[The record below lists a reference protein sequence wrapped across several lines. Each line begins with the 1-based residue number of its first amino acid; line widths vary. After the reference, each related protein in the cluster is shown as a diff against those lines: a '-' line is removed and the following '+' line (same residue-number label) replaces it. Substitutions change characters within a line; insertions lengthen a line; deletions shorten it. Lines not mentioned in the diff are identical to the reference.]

1 MAENKNIVIDKRINE
16 KNQLYQ
22 MINSYAES
30 KNFDFDTI
38 LNIFKEET
46 LKVITKDID
55 PDAEIDFIVNHEDKT
70 ITLIKHNIIV
80 VDDSDEIVFEE
91 INEKN
96 SEPDLQRLLF
106 IHIKEAKILNP
117 NIHSGDTVDI
127 IWDFGWISKK
137 HRAAIENGFRSEL
150 KFVDKERISNIFA
163 NKIGQKFHAKVLS
176 TMVRGGFLVEILED
190 NRLYKAYLSKH
201 KLNRSE
207 PIHPGSDIQ
216 VTLEG
221 INLENNLNVLEVSMI
236 DPNQVQETLKT
247 QISEIGSGDIEIV
260 KVQRIPGIRSKVAV
274 RVNPNRNFNYDI
286 VGSIFGEGAKRIIAV
301 SDIIKEKIDII
312 RWSANKLEY
321 VKNALSPA
329 KVIDVVL
336 HKKTQK
342 AYAIVEKEEF
352 KTAIGRSALNIDLAS
367 KLTETKIEVVDVEK
381 AMQLKIPFKLK
392 EVKKTFVPREKSLF
406 NTNKKPRKSKPN
418 QYLKDI
424 NISMDDFDKDVADF
438 YSSMR
443 MQSSD
448 SLIAK
453 QNTSETIDSQQKN
466 KLQKTNDKI
475 KQSSES
481 MFDDLFEK
489 VDNQIQSDSE
499 LNNYD
504 FVDDINSSFDINFAA
519 EEEIEE
525 FQNSMQSSDKPK
537 EFNNKNQIKKEKK
550 VITEY
555 KKIKD
560 FKVDNDLMNYGLD
573 TDINFDDL
581 DDEWES

>member
-342 AYAIVEKEEF
+342 AYAVVEKEEF
-352 KTAIGRSALNIDLAS
+352 KSAIGRSALNIDLAS
-367 KLTETKIEVVDVEK
+367 KLTETKIEVIDVEK

-392 EVKKTFVPREKSLF
+392 EVKKTFVLREKSLF

-443 MQSSD
+443 MQTSD

>member
-1 MAENKNIVIDKRINE
+1 MAENKNIVIDKRKNE

-150 KFVDKERISNIFA
+150 KFVDKERISNIFV

-342 AYAIVEKEEF
+342 AYAVVEKEEF
-352 KTAIGRSALNIDLAS
+352 KSAIGRSALNIDLAS
-367 KLTETKIEVVDVEK
+367 KLTETKIEVIDVEK

-392 EVKKTFVPREKSLF
+392 EVKKTFVLREKSLF

-443 MQSSD
+443 MQTSD

>member
-342 AYAIVEKEEF
+342 AYAVVEKEEF

-392 EVKKTFVPREKSLF
+392 EVKKTFVLREKSLF

-443 MQSSD
+443 MQTSD

>member
-22 MINSYAES
+22 MIYSYAES

-342 AYAIVEKEEF
+342 AYAVVEKEEF
-352 KTAIGRSALNIDLAS
+352 KKAIGRSALNIDLAS

-392 EVKKTFVPREKSLF
+392 EVKKTFFPREKSLF
-406 NTNKKPRKSKPN
+406 NTNKKLRKSKPN

-443 MQSSD
+443 MQTSD

-573 TDINFDDL
+573 TDINFDDF

>member
-342 AYAIVEKEEF
+342 AYAVVEKEEF
-352 KTAIGRSALNIDLAS
+352 KTVIGRSALNIDLAS

-481 MFDDLFEK
+481 VFDDLFEK